1 MVVFPH
7 ETFRKQYNTL
17 PTLIPQ
23 LHVMKRKRGL
33 KEDRQTLW
41 WEKNIK
47 LRDRGSREK
56 KEIERSANGR
66 DRGMELMEEDTAWEW
81 LQSFQI

>member
-1 MVVFPH
+1 M
-7 ETFRKQYNTL
+7 
-17 PTLIPQ
+17 
-23 LHVMKRKRGL
+23 